1 MIMNSNLLSLTCEF
15 SASLYIK
22 SSMYDLTRGSECSL
36 ACDLKRD
43 SHNLPISNSPDN
55 DTDADDLS
63 PKTGKSSWMSCALE
77 KDRTTRV
84 KNKKNLFTITV

>member
-22 SSMYDLTRGSECSL
+22 SSTYDLTRGSECSL

-63 PKTGKSSWMSCALE
+63 PKTGKSS
-77 KDRTTRV
+77 
-84 KNKKNLFTITV
+84 